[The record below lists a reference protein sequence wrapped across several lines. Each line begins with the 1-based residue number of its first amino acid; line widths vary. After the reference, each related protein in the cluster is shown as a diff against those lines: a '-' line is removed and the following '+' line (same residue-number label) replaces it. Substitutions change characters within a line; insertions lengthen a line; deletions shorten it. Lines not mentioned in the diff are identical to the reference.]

1 MYCSGEC
8 GGENDGKK
16 GQGGVGLAVRN
27 SITRAARPPEF
38 ISDRLLKVTLE
49 LRGRAKAVTFVVAYA
64 PTESQNANNKHAF
77 WTSLDRV
84 VEEVPKHEQLFVL
97 MDANARTGRR
107 KKGQVGSKDSKILGA
122 YGRDTLNDNGELLLS
137 FANNHDLALVN
148 TFFSTPKGGVSH
160 TFNGRGK
167 KRIDYILTR
176 QRDRKFVRNVTVHPQ
191 PSFLPISDHNIVSAP
206 VKLLGHFARNRRLR
220 ASAKKTPVDRR
231 RLVTNPQLRQEVA
244 TAVGRHLR
252 ANPPGDSSVD
262 DVEAAFAA
270 AIMRTAELV
279 IPPQERRIPGR
290 GWSGDA
296 RTEAELQAATDAMH
310 TAWQRLR
317 MDTRDAQLRRAV
329 RKACNWLKRVR
340 SAAVVR
346 FFERHVVELEKQLRM
361 GDQHG
366 FFQNIKSV
374 QLEETKKV
382 ESQCIRDEEGRLLR
396 DKGRIRERWVR
407 FFRSL
412 LNSKSDMIDAD
423 IPKRLPQHPVAN
435 ALGIEPTEEEIATA
449 MKAMANAK
457 AVGPDGLPA
466 ELLKLGLQQDRTILR
481 ELHRLTTLIWRQGKV
496 PRQWKD
502 AVITVL
508 HKKGD
513 KTECGN
519 YRGILLV
526 SHAGKVLLK
535 VVARRLSAY
544 CEAKGLL
551 PEEQC
556 GFRPDRSTTDMMFVV
571 RRLQEVGR
579 KAGVSLHMCFVDL
592 QKAYDTVVRTLLW
605 QVLTRIGVPP
615 QMIAVIRQFHDG
627 MRACVRPDDGVCSD
641 WFEVKQGLRQGCV
654 LSPLLFN
661 IFFAAVLNV
670 VLQRFSEEP
679 AILAELVHLK
689 EPSTSMGPEPAM
701 DYVRRAVWGMLYA
714 DDACIV
720 SRSPQGLAKMMEVI
734 VEVCRAFGLTVSAK
748 KTETMCMPPPRTPRT
763 MVRIEAAGQIYKQVQ
778 SFTYLGGAVTETPDM
793 SVEIARRTSACWARI
808 RRYSRELYGQPKVAL
823 SLKTRMV
830 KAEAIEAL
838 LYGCSTWT
846 LRQEHYAKL
855 RTVYHR
861 VLLRIIGA
869 QRKRPDHRMTSYNRA
884 LEITG
889 CESIETTLR
898 TRRLLWAGTLL
909 RMSGGRLPKRIMFGN
924 LEGAVRRGRGGKEK
938 EWTDCVQSDIRAF
951 GTTGDWETMAVKAQ
965 VWVEAVTKGGQRF
978 MAAWRQEEEDAARHH
993 QEKREA
999 TRLGKSQ
1006 SHTEA

>member
-1 MYCSGEC
+1 M
-8 GGENDGKK
+8 
-16 GQGGVGLAVRN
+16 
-27 SITRAARPPEF
+27 
-38 ISDRLLKVTLE
+38 
-49 LRGRAKAVTFVVAYA
+49 
-64 PTESQNANNKHAF
+64 
-77 WTSLDRV
+77 
-84 VEEVPKHEQLFVL
+84 
-97 MDANARTGRR
+97 
-107 KKGQVGSKDSKILGA
+107 GSKDSKIPGA
-122 YGRDTLNDNGELLLS
+122 YGRDTFNDNGELLLS

-148 TFFSTPKGGVSH
+148 TFLSTPKGGVSH

-176 QRDRKFVRNVTVHPQ
+176 QRDRKLVRNVTVHPQ

-206 VKLLGHFARNRRLR
+206 VKFFGHFARNRRLR
-220 ASAKKTPVDRR
+220 ASAKPPVDRR
-231 RLVTNPQLRQEVA
+231 RLVTDPQLRQEVA
-244 TAVGRHLR
+244 KAVGRHLR

-279 IPPQERRIPGR
+279 IPPQERRRPGR
-290 GWSGDA
+290 GWSRDA

-310 TAWQRLR
+310 TAQQRLT
-317 MDTRDAQLRRAV
+317 MDTMDAQLRRAV

-346 FFERHVVELEKQLRM
+346 FFERHVVELKKQLRV

-374 QLEETKKV
+374 HLEETKKV
-382 ESQCIRDEEGRLLR
+382 ESQCVRDKEGTLLR

-412 LNSKSDMIDAD
+412 LNSKSDMLDAD
-423 IPKRLPQHPVAN
+423 IPKRLPQHPVAS

-449 MKAMANAK
+449 MKRMANAK

-466 ELLKLGLQQDRTILR
+466 ELLKLGLQQDRLTI
-481 ELHRLTTLIWRQGKV
+481 LIWRQGKV
-496 PRQWKD
+496 PQQWKD

-519 YRGILLV
+519 YCGISLV

-535 VVARRLSAY
+535 VVDRRLSAY
-544 CEAKGLL
+544 CEAKRLL

-556 GFRPDRSTTDMMFVV
+556 GFRPNRSTTDMMFVV

-579 KAGVSLHMCFVDL
+579 KAGVSLHMCFIDL
-592 QKAYDTVVRTLLW
+592 QKAYDTIDRTLLW

-627 MRACVRPDDGVCSD
+627 MRACVRPNDGVCSD
-641 WFEVKQGLRQGCV
+641 WFEVEQGLRQGCV

-679 AILAELVHLK
+679 TILAELVHLK
-689 EPSTSMGPEPAM
+689 EPSTSMGPETAM
-701 DYVRRAVWGMLYA
+701 DYVRRVVWGMLYA

-720 SRSPQGLAKMMEVI
+720 SRSPQELAKMMEVI
-734 VEVCRAFGLTVSAK
+734 VEGCRAFALTVSAK

-778 SFTYLGGAVTETPDM
+778 SFTYLGGAVTKTPDV
-793 SVEIARRTSACWARI
+793 SAEIARRTRACWMRI

-830 KAEAIEAL
+830 KVEAIEAL
-838 LYGCSTWT
+838 LYGCST
-846 LRQEHYAKL
+846 
-855 RTVYHR
+855 
-861 VLLRIIGA
+861 
-869 QRKRPDHRMTSYNRA
+869 
-884 LEITG
+884 
-889 CESIETTLR
+889 
-898 TRRLLWAGTLL
+898 
-909 RMSGGRLPKRIMFGN
+909 
-924 LEGAVRRGRGGKEK
+924 
-938 EWTDCVQSDIRAF
+938 
-951 GTTGDWETMAVKAQ
+951 
-965 VWVEAVTKGGQRF
+965 
-978 MAAWRQEEEDAARHH
+978 
-993 QEKREA
+993 
-999 TRLGKSQ
+999 
-1006 SHTEA
+1006 